1 LQRRVCPEETAFL
14 PEREGGGDG
23 MKKAYECPELKV
35 FGTVTELT
43 LNACNYPD
51 ADGKSCNNLGG
62 L

>member
-1 LQRRVCPEETAFL
+1 
-14 PEREGGGDG
+14 

-51 ADGKSCNNLGG
+51 ADGKACNNLGG
-62 L
+62 LQGRSTPTQH